1 MRPSDTL
8 NWDDLKLIL
17 ALADAGYVN
26 RAAEQLRMDPTTIPR
41 RIKRMEQ
48 QNGVKLVER
57 IKGGVV
63 LTPIANALVQAA
75 RGVETAVNTTL
86 APHDPEQD
94 ISGVVKVSATD
105 FILDLIAPELV
116 ALQQSHPELVLDLR
130 PTNDFLSIDRR
141 ETDIAIRLTERPHDS
156 LVGRRIGVVQLGVFA
171 LPQFAENKPGQ
182 PWVSWNL
189 PKGLS
194 EIDRV
199 ILSFDPEARIVAR
212 VDSMIA
218 HARLA
223 VEGMGRVLIPTAYV
237 RARPY
242 LSSLVQIGEAHAET
256 AWVVTHEELRNVPRI
271 NKTMA
276 AIAKGFSVFESD

>member
-26 RAAEQLRMDPTTIPR
+26 RAAEQLRVDPTTIPR

-57 IKGGVV
+57 VKGGVV
-63 LTPIANALVQAA
+63 LTPTANALVQAA
-75 RGVETAVNTTL
+75 RGVENAINTTL
-86 APHDPEQD
+86 APHDPEQE
-94 ISGVVKVSATD
+94 IAGTVKLSATD
-105 FILDLIAPELV
+105 FIFDLIAPALVEL
-116 ALQQSHPELVLDLR
+116 QRNYPELVLDMR

-141 ETDIAIRLTERPHDS
+141 ETDIAIRLIERPHDS
-156 LVGRRIGVVQLGVFA
+156 LVGRRIGIVQLGIYT
-171 LPQFAENKPGQ
+171 LPEFAENRPGQ

-199 ILSFDPEARIVAR
+199 ILSHDPDARIVAR
-212 VDSMIA
+212 VDSMIS

-223 VEGMGRVLIPTAYV
+223 LEGMGRVIIPTAYV
-237 RARPY
+237 RAHSH
-242 LSSLVQIGEAHAET
+242 LSALVQIGEAHAET

-276 AIAKGFSVFESD
+276 AVAKGFEVFKEQ